1 MESIQHTEW
10 VWWIPVCSTCPLISV
25 VYQLEDF
32 IRHERLGVVCVSSI
46 MCHGVQWSDPN
57 TQSGY
62 GSVPRFVAVFCFG
75 LVSESVRLYYNET
88 CLPASCTHVSSSE
101 SLSKSWWD
109 ARKEH
114 LMQ

>member
-1 MESIQHTEW
+1 MLYLSSDLSG
-10 VWWIPVCSTCPLISV
+10 VSTRKNC
-25 VYQLEDF
+25 

-62 GSVPRFVAVFCFG
+62 GSVPCFIAVFCFG
-75 LVSESVRLYYNET
+75 LMSESVLLYYNET

>member
-1 MESIQHTEW
+1 MDCI
-10 VWWIPVCSTCPLISV
+10 
-25 VYQLEDF
+25 
-32 IRHERLGVVCVSSI
+32 SSI
-46 MCHGVQWSDPN
+46 IGHGVQWSDPN

-62 GSVPRFVAVFCFG
+62 GSVPCFVTVCYFG
-75 LVSESVRLYYNET
+75 LVYRSVLLYYNET
-88 CLPASCTHVSSSE
+88 CLPTSCTHASSSE